1 MDQDSIQQTIGK
13 LSGMTGQPMSDE
25 WYTKRETVELMY
37 KLLEPVMGSVIM
49 CPFDT
54 NKSQFVQ
61 VGESMGFEVFRN
73 ITNWLESQYEYDY
86 LITNPPFSIK
96 DQVIE
101 KVLKSGKPSALVLP
115 LDALGGKGRHG
126 LYREYGYPTVYIP
139 TRRINYISEDG
150 LETKSNHFHS
160 VILIFNDPSN
170 RGLIWE

>member
-1 MDQDSIQQTIGK
+1 MSNI
-13 LSGMTGQPMSDE
+13 SGITGQLLSDE
-25 WYTKRETVELMY
+25 WYTRTDTVELMY
-37 KLLEPVMGSVIM
+37 NLLDPVEGSVVM

-61 VGESMGFEVFRN
+61 VGEERGFEVFRN
-73 ITNWLESQYEYDY
+73 IRDWLDSEYQYDY

-101 KVLKSGKPSALVLP
+101 KVLKSGKPSALLLP
-115 LDALGGKGRHG
+115 IDSMGGKRRHE
-126 LYREYGYPTVYIP
+126 LYKEYGYPTVYVP

-150 LETKSNHFHS
+150 KDTKANHYHS
-160 VILIFNDPSN
+160 IILIFNDPQQ